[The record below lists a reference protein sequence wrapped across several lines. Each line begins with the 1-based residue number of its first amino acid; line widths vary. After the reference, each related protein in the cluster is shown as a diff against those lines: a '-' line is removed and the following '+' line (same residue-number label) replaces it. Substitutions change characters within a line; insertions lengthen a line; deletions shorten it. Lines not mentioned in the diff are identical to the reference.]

1 MDRIAQSTFLII
13 DDSNIIQSATRALL
27 MKLGVPMNNI
37 ISTANAKGAVQA
49 CSKRK
54 FDIILIDHNLGAGS
68 TGLQLL
74 EYLHY
79 KNLISRRALVFIVT
93 GNDSQ
98 EVFFGY
104 SQHEPDGYLI
114 KPIRSEDIIKRVTAG
129 LQKREYCDILQQ
141 AYINEGLASVKP
153 LFAKAPDTAA
163 LKGGILFVA
172 DLLTE
177 QKHYDEAQAML
188 AGLLQVHDVLQA
200 KVKQAEILVE
210 QKNYKQ
216 ALELVIK
223 LIRFNPFNVRL
234 LKLKTTIC
242 TFTEQWDDAEE
253 SILQH
258 IQLHS
263 GNIEQT
269 LTLVWVHLLHQELDK
284 AIPLLIKTAQLL
296 PHSMWDTPGRRGM
309 ILFADLMSLQRKD
322 DSNALKNWR
331 LDGAWSRLCND
342 PKSRLRGK
350 GPQKA
355 LLAIQALLNQDID
368 KAKHIL
374 RLVEDKEVTDFE
386 TVYLLCWAYSQLED
400 ENKFTRYQQLSEKVQ
415 APISEGLANLQ
426 SIALQ
431 GLYKSS
437 QKLKSAEH
445 NNAENTKD
453 DIVLDETN

>member
-1 MDRIAQSTFLII
+1 MDRIAESSFLII

-37 ISTANAKGAVQA
+37 ISTANAKGAIQA

-74 EYLHY
+74 EYLHF
-79 KNLISRRALVFIVT
+79 KNLIARRALVFIVT

-114 KPIRSEDIIKRVTAG
+114 KPIRSEDIIKRVSSG
-129 LQKREYCDILQQ
+129 LQKREYCDLLHQ
-141 AYINEGLASVKP
+141 AFTTEGLASVKP
-153 LFAKAPDTAA
+153 LFAQAPDTAA
-163 LKGGILFVA
+163 LKSGILYVT
-172 DLLTE
+172 DLLIE
-177 QKHYDEAQAML
+177 QQQYDDANAML

-200 KVKQAEILVE
+200 KVKQAEILVA

-216 ALELVIK
+216 ALEQVNA
-223 LIRFNPFNVRL
+223 LIRFNPFNVLL
-234 LKLKTTIC
+234 LKLKTIIC
-242 TFTEQWDDAEE
+242 TYSEQWAEAEE

-269 LTLVWVHLLHQELDK
+269 LTLAWVHLIHHDLDK

-309 ILFADLMSLQRKD
+309 ILFADLMSLQGKN

-342 PKSRLRGK
+342 PKSRLRGR

-355 LLAIQALLNQDID
+355 LLAIQALLNEDTD

-374 RLVEDKEVTDFE
+374 SLVEDKEVTDIE
-386 TVYLLCWAYSQLED
+386 TIYLLCWAFGKLQDED
-400 ENKFTRYQQLSEKVQ
+400 KFCRYQQLSQKTQ
-415 APISEGLANLQ
+415 APVSKGLTDLQ
-426 SIALQ
+426 ELALN
-431 GLYKSS
+431 GLYQANQTPQQNGHS
-437 QKLKSAEH
+437 E
-445 NNAENTKD
+445 EGRPED
-453 DIVLDETN
+453 DIVLDETS

>member
-1 MDRIAQSTFLII
+1 MENIAQSSFLII
-13 DDSNIIQSATRALL
+13 DDSNVIQSATRALL

-37 ISTANAKGAVQA
+37 ISTANAKGAVVA

-54 FDIILIDHNLGAGS
+54 FDILLIDHNLGAGS

-74 EYLHY
+74 EYLQY

-114 KPIRSEDIIKRVTAG
+114 KPIRSEDIIKRVSAG
-129 LQKREYCDILQQ
+129 LLKRGYCETLQQ
-141 AYINEGLASVKP
+141 AYQTDGLASVKP

-163 LKGGILFVA
+163 LKSGILFVA

-177 QKHYDEAQAML
+177 QQQYDDAQAIL
-188 AGLLQVHDVLQA
+188 GGLLQVHDVLQA
-200 KVKQAEILVE
+200 KIKQAEILVA

-216 ALELVIK
+216 ALEQVNQLIK
-223 LIRFNPFNVRL
+223 FNPFNVRL

-242 TFTEQWDDAEE
+242 TLTEQWEDVEE
-253 SILQH
+253 SILRH

-269 LTLVWVHLLHQELDK
+269 LTLIWVHLIHQEQDR

-309 ILFADLMSLQRKD
+309 ILFADLMSLQKKK
-322 DSNALKNWR
+322 DSNGLKNWR
-331 LDGAWSRLCND
+331 LEGAWNRLCND

-350 GPQKA
+350 GVQKA
-355 LLAIQALLNQDID
+355 LLAIQALLIEQTE
-368 KAKHIL
+368 KALGIL
-374 RLVEDKEVTDFE
+374 ALIEDKEIIDIE
-386 TVYLLCWAYSQLED
+386 TVYLICWAHRELDKQEKIS
-400 ENKFTRYQQLSEKVQ
+400 RYQQLPQNCQTPV
-415 APISEGLANLQ
+415 SEGLANLQ
-426 SIALQ
+426 RIAVSNMAKPRATSDQ
-431 GLYKSS
+431 
-437 QKLKSAEH
+437 AE
-445 NNAENTKD
+445 
-453 DIVLDETN
+453 IILDETT

>member
-1 MDRIAQSTFLII
+1 MDRIAQSSFLII

-37 ISTANAKGAVQA
+37 ISTANAKGAVHA

-54 FDIILIDHNLGAGS
+54 FDITLIDHNLGTGS

-74 EYLHY
+74 EYLHF
-79 KNLISRRALVFIVT
+79 KNLLSRRALVFIVT

-141 AYINEGLASVKP
+141 AYTNNGLPSVKP

-163 LKGGILFVA
+163 LKGGILYVA

-177 QKHYDEAQAML
+177 QQQYEEAQAML

-200 KVKQAEILVE
+200 KVKQAEILVA
-210 QKNYKQ
+210 QKKYQQ
-216 ALELVIK
+216 ALEQVNK

-234 LKLKTTIC
+234 LKLKTAIC
-242 TFTEQWDDAEE
+242 TFTEQWDEAEE

-269 LTLVWVHLLHQELDK
+269 LTLAWVHLIHLDLEK
-284 AIPLLIKTAQLL
+284 AIPQLIKTAQLL

-309 ILFADLMSLQRKD
+309 ILFADLMALQHKN
-322 DSNALKNWR
+322 DSSALKNWR

-355 LLAIQALLNQDID
+355 LLAIQALLNEDND
-368 KAKHIL
+368 KAQHIL
-374 RLVEDKEVTDFE
+374 TLVEDKEVVDFE
-386 TVYLLCWAYSQLED
+386 TIYLLCWAFSWLGD
-400 ENKFTRYQQLSEKVQ
+400 KNNFSRYQQLSEKTQ
-415 APISEGLANLQ
+415 APVSEGLANLQ
-426 SIALQ
+426 GIALKD
-431 GLYKSS
+431 LYEAN
-437 QKLKSAEH
+437 QRLKNTAD
-445 NNAENTKD
+445 NNTENPKD
-453 DIVLDETN
+453 TIVLDETN

>member
-1 MDRIAQSTFLII
+1 MENIAQSSFLII
-13 DDSNIIQSATRALL
+13 DDSNVIQSATRALL

-37 ISTANAKGAVQA
+37 ISTANAKGAVVA

-54 FDIILIDHNLGAGS
+54 FDILLIDHNLGAGS

-74 EYLHY
+74 EYLQY

-114 KPIRSEDIIKRVTAG
+114 KPIRSEDIIKRVSAG
-129 LQKREYCDILQQ
+129 LLKRGYCETLQQ
-141 AYINEGLASVKP
+141 AYQTDGLASVKP

-163 LKGGILFVA
+163 LKSGILFVA

-177 QKHYDEAQAML
+177 QQQYDDAQAIL

-200 KVKQAEILVE
+200 KIKQAEILVA

-216 ALELVIK
+216 ALEQVNRLIK
-223 LIRFNPFNVRL
+223 FNPFNVRL

-242 TFTEQWDDAEE
+242 TLTEQWEDVEE
-253 SILQH
+253 SILRH

-269 LTLVWVHLLHQELDK
+269 LTLIWVHLIHQEQDK

-309 ILFADLMSLQRKD
+309 ILFADLMSLQKKK
-322 DSNALKNWR
+322 DSNGLKNWR
-331 LDGAWSRLCND
+331 LDGAWNRLCND

-350 GPQKA
+350 GVQKA
-355 LLAIQALLNQDID
+355 LLAIQALLIEQTE
-368 KAKHIL
+368 KALGIL
-374 RLVEDKEVTDFE
+374 ALIEDKEIIDTE
-386 TVYLLCWAYSQLED
+386 TVYLVCWAHRELDKQEKVS
-400 ENKFTRYQQLSEKVQ
+400 RYQQLPQNSQ
-415 APISEGLANLQ
+415 APVSEGLANLQ
-426 SIALQ
+426 RIAVSNMAKPRATSDQ
-431 GLYKSS
+431 AG
-437 QKLKSAEH
+437 
-445 NNAENTKD
+445 
-453 DIVLDETN
+453 IVLDETT

>member
-1 MDRIAQSTFLII
+1 MENIAQSSFLII
-13 DDSNIIQSATRALL
+13 DDSNVIQSATRALL

-37 ISTANAKGAVQA
+37 ISTANAKGAVVA

-54 FDIILIDHNLGAGS
+54 FDILLIDHNLGAGS

-74 EYLHY
+74 EYLQY

-114 KPIRSEDIIKRVTAG
+114 KPIRSEDIIKRVSAG
-129 LQKREYCDILQQ
+129 LLKRGYCETLQQ
-141 AYINEGLASVKP
+141 AYQTDGLASVKP

-163 LKGGILFVA
+163 LKSGILFVA

-177 QKHYDEAQAML
+177 QQQYDDAQAIL
-188 AGLLQVHDVLQA
+188 GGLLQVHDVLQA
-200 KVKQAEILVE
+200 KIKQTEILVA

-216 ALELVIK
+216 ALEQVNQLIK
-223 LIRFNPFNVRL
+223 FNPFNVRL

-242 TFTEQWDDAEE
+242 TLTEQWEDVEE
-253 SILQH
+253 SILRH

-269 LTLVWVHLLHQELDK
+269 LTLIWVHLIHQEQDR

-309 ILFADLMSLQRKD
+309 ILFADLMSLQKKK
-322 DSNALKNWR
+322 DSNGLKNWR
-331 LDGAWSRLCND
+331 LEGAWNRLCND

-350 GPQKA
+350 GVQKA
-355 LLAIQALLNQDID
+355 LLAIQALLIEQTE
-368 KAKHIL
+368 KALGIL
-374 RLVEDKEVTDFE
+374 ALIEDKEIIDIE
-386 TVYLLCWAYSQLED
+386 TVYLICWAHRELDKQEKIS
-400 ENKFTRYQQLSEKVQ
+400 RYQQLPQNCQTPV
-415 APISEGLANLQ
+415 SEGLANLQ
-426 SIALQ
+426 RIAVSNMAKPRATSDQ
-431 GLYKSS
+431 AG
-437 QKLKSAEH
+437 
-445 NNAENTKD
+445 
-453 DIVLDETN
+453 IVLDETT